1 MVRNEKVRSHGGKE
15 GNRTENFTSLL
26 WLERK
31 NTWVRERERGMQIR
45 YPETFRYKISVREQD
60 FCHYL
65 SRVAKMELKL
75 HLKLLMPFK
84 KLLTFGL

>member
-1 MVRNEKVRSHGGKE
+1 MEGRRGTGLKTALLYYGLRGKLCGG
-15 GNRTENFTSLL
+15 
-26 WLERK
+26 
-31 NTWVRERERGMQIR
+31 ERERGMQIR

-65 SRVAKMELKL
+65 SRMAKMELKL
-75 HLKLLMPFK
+75 HLKLLIPFK